1 MKIQFNV
8 KIGTHSMAC
17 GNAYLIVVQDRHI
30 SNSSEMEWKKK
41 TFKKQGS
48 KNKGIV
54 FILACAFPPLGN

>member
-41 TFKKQGS
+41 HLKSRAVKI
-48 KNKGIV
+48 KGL
-54 FILACAFPPLGN
+54 FLF